1 MMLDAAAIYK
11 TPPTHQIHLYFH
23 IRIHNSPIHSP
34 RTHYVKSDPSAGLN
48 NKHTDVNKSD
58 LNPQGFDLVC
68 VYLGIS
74 EKGTVMNNYTR
85 TQYVP

>member
-58 LNPQGFDLVC
+58 LNPQGFPSGVC
-68 VYLGIS
+68 VLGD
-74 EKGTVMNNYTR
+74 
-85 TQYVP
+85 